1 MTLDAIQVT
10 LAEFRDATAHR
21 VFDEVLHLAGT
32 GTAPAVVELHGP
44 RVSVTAVPVANVA
57 RGTDAAGWSADLPL
71 AAARWGGAL
80 LPLPSGTYRL
90 HAGEASISSP
100 AIGLTMLDGLRAE
113 LDADGTV
120 RIGPAIN
127 PVYESGEGQDAL
139 ESRYVMQRGNLEN
152 AVFFESFYGR
162 NASCNPLAIDRELAR
177 VAPHVTRY
185 WSVIDLSVQVPE
197 GAIAVVEGSPDWWR
211 ARGASRLLVVNDW
224 LRRRYHQR
232 HGQRVLQTWHGTP
245 LKRLALHRP
254 GFDPRRAIAVWRES
268 RRWDALL
275 AQNEY
280 SAAILRRAYAF
291 LPVFAL
297 KSRPVWI
304 EGYPRN
310 DALLIDDGARAE
322 TRALLGIPDGARVV
336 LYAPTW
342 RDDRTEIVEFAG
354 ARELAAD
361 LGDDVVVLVRGHS
374 RTLLP
379 GRDAEGTRVIDVTGF
394 PDTTR
399 LLLAADALVTDY
411 SSVMF
416 DFSATGKPMYFLVPD
431 IEHYRGELRGF
442 YFDLEAHAPG
452 PVART
457 RDELLAA
464 LRSDTTEVYAE
475 RYAER
480 YAHWQAKFNAHDDGH
495 ASRRVVKRLFAAGFI
510 DANPRGSE
518 TGA

>member
-1 MTLDAIQVT
+1 MSDAEVHIT
-10 LAEFRDATAHR
+10 AAEFRDATGNR
-21 VFDEVLHLAGT
+21 VFDEALRLSGT
-32 GTAPAVVELHGP
+32 GPMPASIELRGP
-44 RVSVTAVPVANVA
+44 RVSVTATPIAVASA
-57 RGTDAAGWSADLPL
+57 EGTPGWSADMPL
-71 AAARWGGAL
+71 AAARWGGAR

-90 HAGEASISSP
+90 RVGEASTSTPPI
-100 AIGLTMLDGLRAE
+100 ALTMLDGLRAQ
-113 LDADGTV
+113 LDREGALI
-120 RIGPAIN
+120 IGPPVN
-127 PVYESGEGQDAL
+127 PVYESGEGQVSL
-139 ESRYVMQRGNLEN
+139 ESRYVLQRGDLEN

-162 NASCNPLAIDRELAR
+162 NASCNPLAIDRELRR
-177 VAPHVTRY
+177 VAPYVTRY
-185 WSVIDLSVQVPE
+185 WSVVDLSVQVPE

-224 LRRRYHQR
+224 LRRRYHHR

-275 AQNEY
+275 AQNDY
-280 SAAILRRAYAF
+280 AAGILRRAYAF
-291 LPVFAL
+291 MPAFAF
-297 KSRPVWI
+297 KSRPVWTV
-304 EGYPRN
+304 GYPRN

-322 TRALLGIPDGARVV
+322 TRALLGIADDTRVV

-394 PDTTR
+394 SDTTR

-442 YFDLEAHAPG
+442 YFDLETHAPG
-452 PVART
+452 PVVRT
-457 RDELLAA
+457 RDALLDA
-464 LRSDTTEVYAE
+464 LRTDTSEVFAD
-475 RYAER
+475 RYA
-480 YAHWQAKFNAHDDGH
+480 AWQARFNAHDDGH
-495 ASRRVVKRLFAAGFI
+495 AASRVVERLFAAGFI
-510 DANPRGSE
+510 DAEANDAQSTDAQAAG
-518 TGA
+518 